1 MNDRQIDG
9 IINTLKGTA
18 WQVDMSFCLYD
29 AYGYIGDLAS
39 NYGLELMSA
48 YATRTTKEPQV
59 KKFFKKGCAPVT
71 KELITGLKA
80 INCPDKDIAD
90 TIDNLVDLLAKC
102 DTVAIISDGTD
113 VVSPELTIH
122 RGTHEIGGS
131 CVELCS
137 NSGNTRL
144 IIDLGLPLVNADKS
158 PFDWG
163 IHRKSTMS
171 QLLSKK
177 ILPSV
182 DGLYENDKPAITAVL
197 LSHAHLDHYGLLRFI
212 HPDIPVYMSIGTKS
226 LTEVSNVFLNTS
238 VKLDMVKTFEMW
250 QHFEVGE
257 FKITPYLMDHSAPDA
272 AAFLIEA
279 DGQRIFYTGDFR
291 GHGRKGILL
300 ERLTKDPPP
309 HITYLIMEGSMLGRD
324 EGLYPDENSV
334 EQALH
339 DHILSHKGLSYV
351 FTSSQNLDRL
361 VSIYR
366 AARHSGKTLVIDLYT
381 AFVLDKLSV
390 ISPSIPQFDWKGV
403 RVLYSYYHAQKLAD
417 LDKAFLYKYKSA
429 KIELEEIRDAPDDK
443 VLLAKDSR
451 YFRGIITKLKDS
463 SKAIAIFS
471 MWHGYLEKSD
481 LAQFLDSNSIPMTE
495 IHTSGHAYVSQLQM
509 LVNAL
514 KPRWIIPIHTFYP
527 EKFHDM
533 FPNVIQ
539 LNDGE
544 TISL

>member
-1 MNDRQIDG
+1 MIDGIDG
-9 IINTLKGTA
+9 IINALRGTA
-18 WQVDMSFCLYD
+18 SQGVNNLY
-29 AYGYIGDLAS
+29 
-39 NYGLELMSA
+39 M
-48 YATRTTKEPQV
+48 Q
-59 KKFFKKGCAPVT
+59 
-71 KELITGLKA
+71 
-80 INCPDKDIAD
+80 
-90 TIDNLVDLLAKC
+90 
-102 DTVAIISDGTD
+102 
-113 VVSPELTIH
+113 LTIH

-137 NSGNTRL
+137 SSGNTRL
-144 IIDLGLPLVNADKS
+144 IIDIGLPLVNADMS

-163 IHRKSTMS
+163 THRKSTLP
-171 QLLSKK
+171 QLLTKK
-177 ILPSV
+177 ILPPV

-197 LSHAHLDHYGLLRFI
+197 LSHAHIDHYGLLRFV
-212 HPDIPVYMSIGTKS
+212 HPDIPLYMSMGTKS
-226 LTEVSNVFLNTS
+226 LAEVSNVFLNTG

-250 QHFEVGE
+250 QPFEVGE

-300 ERLTKDPPP
+300 ERLTKDPP
-309 HITYLIMEGSMLGRD
+309 HDINYLIMEGSMLGRD
-324 EGLYPDENSV
+324 EGLYPDETSV

-339 DHILSHKGLSYV
+339 DYILSQKGLSYI

-417 LDKAFLYKYKSA
+417 LDKPLLYKYKSA
-429 KIELEEIRDAPDDK
+429 KIGFEEIRDTPNDK

-471 MWHGYLEKSD
+471 MWHGYLERSD
-481 LAQFLDSNSIPMTE
+481 LGQFLESNGIPITE
-495 IHTSGHAYVSQLQM
+495 IHTSGHAYVSQLKS
-509 LVNAL
+509 LVSAL
-514 KPRWIIPIHTFYP
+514 KPRFIIPIHTFYP
-527 EKFHDM
+527 EKYSEI

-539 LNDGE
+539 LKDGE
-544 TISL
+544 VIAL